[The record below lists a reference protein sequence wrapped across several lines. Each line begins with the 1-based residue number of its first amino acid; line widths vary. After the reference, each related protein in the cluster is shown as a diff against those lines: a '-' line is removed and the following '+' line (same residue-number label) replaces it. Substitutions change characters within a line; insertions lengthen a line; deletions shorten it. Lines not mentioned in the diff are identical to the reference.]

1 MAALDP
7 IRPLAWLR
15 AKWRNLSPS
24 AIFVGGFAAL
34 IAVGTVGLL
43 ALPGLVTGPRLDPVD
58 ALFTITSA
66 VCVTGLTVVDTA
78 RSFTFW
84 GQLWILLFIQV
95 GGVGVI
101 ALTTLII
108 GAMGRRLSLRS
119 EVIASPPVDIS
130 GRHDAG
136 ALVVATVKYTLA
148 IEAAGA
154 ALLWAL
160 WLPRLGAVG
169 AIWPAVFHAVSAFC
183 NAGFSTFSAN
193 LAGDRDHPA
202 VLAVVGALIVVGG
215 FGYLSVAELLRWWR
229 ERGRVRRRISSHTF
243 AALWVT
249 GLLLAG
255 GTALFAA
262 FEWDGVLADLGAG
275 DKLANAA
282 FMAVTPRTAGFNAVP
297 YAAVGNRTGFLT
309 VLLMIVGGSP
319 GSTAGGI
326 KTTAVAVLA
335 ALAVARIRGRRHV
348 SLHGRT
354 VPEGTIQRTVSLSL
368 LAFTLLAAALLL
380 LVTTETRDAP
390 AEGRALFLPLLFE
403 AASAFGTV
411 GLSMDLT
418 PTLSA
423 PGKLLLSFLMF
434 VGRVG
439 PLPFFAALAL
449 PPRAAVR
456 EIRAAHEDV
465 IVG

>member
-1 MAALDP
+1 
-7 IRPLAWLR
+7 
-15 AKWRNLSPS
+15 
-24 AIFVGGFAAL
+24 
-34 IAVGTVGLL
+34 
-43 ALPGLVTGPRLDPVD
+43 
-58 ALFTITSA
+58 
-66 VCVTGLTVVDTA
+66 
-78 RSFTFW
+78 
-84 GQLWILLFIQV
+84 
-95 GGVGVI
+95 VI

-119 EVIASPPVDIS
+119 EVIASPSVDIT
-130 GRHDAG
+130 GRLDAG

-160 WLPRLGAVG
+160 WLPRLGAAG

-193 LAGDRDHPA
+193 LAGDRGNPA
-202 VLAVVGALIVVGG
+202 VLAVVGALIVIGG
-215 FGYLSVAELLRWWR
+215 FGYLSVEELLRWWR
-229 ERGRVRRRISSHTF
+229 ERGRVRRRISTHTF

-249 GLLLAG
+249 ALLLVA
-255 GTALFAA
+255 GTALFAI
-262 FEWDGVLADLGAG
+262 FEWDGVLRGLGVV

-282 FMAVTPRTAGFNAVP
+282 FMAVVPRTAGFNAVS
-297 YAAVGNRTGFLT
+297 YADVGNRTGFLT

-326 KTTAVAVLA
+326 KTTALAVLV

-348 SLHGRT
+348 ALHGRT

-368 LAFTLLAAALLL
+368 LAFTLLAAALLVL
-380 LVTTETRDAP
+380 ATTETRGAT

-418 PTLSA
+418 PALSPA
-423 PGKLLLSFLMF
+423 GKLVLVLLMF

-449 PPRAAVR
+449 PPRAASR
-456 EIRAAHEDV
+456 EIRAAHEDL